1 MNKTYCALPFRETM
15 IIPGDVL
22 LLCCRHDTNVI
33 VKDTFDKTF
42 KSGKH
47 QEIRELMLAG
57 KSVTGCEQCYRE
69 EEQGVESMREKSIKT
84 YGVVKDIELQGIHI
98 QFDNVCNLK
107 CRMCSSVSSHL
118 LYNEETEIYGKS
130 ISWQKFVVTDSYK
143 DIDTSKLNVIRLHGG
158 EPFMSKRAE
167 EFFKVIN
174 QSGRISEIDIVI
186 PTNGMVK
193 PSTEFLEALSNCN
206 NLSIAVSIDA
216 YGELNDYF
224 RSKSDFNTIISNL
237 DFFYS
242 LRDSRKPGTTNINI
256 VTTVNV
262 YNVNKL
268 KELDLFLESRYSNLP
283 LVKSMLHGPDY
294 LRISCLPKE
303 YKDKIRHAVV
313 DYPDVLKMLD
323 IEDTNYFEE
332 FIFNHR
338 QLDEV
343 RQEFLGDLNLELL
356 EFIKNY
362 KVTRTV
368 TSEHIIKFHN
378 FVDPELF
385 ND

>member
-57 KSVTGCEQCYRE
+57 KPVTGCEQCYRE

-130 ISWQKFVVTDSYK
+130 ISWQKFVVTDVYK

-174 QSGRISEIDIVI
+174 RSGRISKIDIVI

-216 YGELNDYF
+216 YGDLNDYF

-242 LRDSRKPGTTNINI
+242 LRDSRKSGTTNISI

-283 LVKSMLHGPDY
+283 LVKSMLHGPGY

-303 YKDKIRHAVV
+303 YKDNIRHTVIE
-313 DYPDVLKMLD
+313 YPDVLKMLD
-323 IEDTNYFEE
+323 IDDTNYFEE